1 MSLGDSSNEEIQVDK
16 NFMLQVIL
24 WELVGMNLHMD
35 QVNRQMER
43 MTSLVDNASANM
55 KNKYSK
61 DYLVVRFYA

>member
-16 NFMLQVIL
+16 SFMLQLIL